1 MPHGLF
7 LRLLELVRK
16 ELGADDARVELGGRE
31 PVDPRAV
38 FSVLTDGSR
47 LVVVFAEPPADRAA
61 KSQQLERLVESFGQT
76 LSEGSVP
83 PVPLPP
89 LDTAFRRLDA
99 ALEALRSRTGSTSAV
114 IIDLHSPVLWGSSE
128 PQRHT
133 DDAAV
138 LTELGEALRTVLRAG
153 LDLDALLALDEN
165 ELAQRLRGFGIEGER
180 AGLLVRAL
188 ARREDEVTLRHHLL
202 TCLAVARAR
211 REAHPP
217 APRWAHHEP
226 QFGYFVRSFA
236 NIYLLIT
243 VFEGA
248 FSELHVESAV
258 LHALPSIERLL
269 LALPPIDPSPGGR
282 VIRLRRD
289 RG

>member
-1 MPHGLF
+1 MPQGLF

-16 ELGADDARVELGGRE
+16 ELGAEDARVELGGRE
-31 PVDPRAV
+31 PVDPRIV
-38 FSVLTDGSR
+38 FLTLTDGSR

-61 KSQQLERLVESFGQT
+61 KYEQLDRLVESFGQT
-76 LSEGSVP
+76 ISEGSVP
-83 PVPLPP
+83 PLPLPP

-99 ALEALRSRTGSTSAV
+99 SLEALRSRTGSVGAV
-114 IIDLHSPVLWGSSE
+114 IVDLHSPVLWGSAE
-128 PQRHT
+128 RQRQT

-138 LTELGEALRTVLRAG
+138 LIELGEALRAVLRAG
-153 LDLDALLALDEN
+153 LDIDALFALGHDD
-165 ELAQRLRGFGIEGER
+165 LTSKLRTFGIEGER
-180 AGLLVRAL
+180 AGLLGRAL
-188 ARREDEVTLRHHLL
+188 EQGDEVMLRHHLL

-217 APRWAHHEP
+217 VPRWAHHEP

-236 NIYLLIT
+236 NIYLLIM

-258 LHALPSIERLL
+258 LHALPGIERLL

-282 VIRLRRD
+282 VIRLRR
-289 RG
+289 

>member
-1 MPHGLF
+1 MPQGLF

-16 ELGADDARVELGGRE
+16 ELGGEDARVELGGRE
-31 PVDPRAV
+31 PTDPRAI
-38 FSVLTDGSR
+38 FSVLPDGAR
-47 LVVVFAEPPADRAA
+47 LVVVFAQPPEDREA
-61 KSQQLERLVESFGQT
+61 KSEQLERLVESFGET
-76 LSEGSVP
+76 LNEGSVP
-83 PVPLPP
+83 PAPLPP
-89 LDTAFRRLDA
+89 LDAAFKRLDA
-99 ALEALRSRTGSTSAV
+99 ALEALRTRTGSVGAV
-114 IIDLHSPVLWGSSE
+114 IVDLHSPVLWGSAE

-138 LTELGEALRTVLRAG
+138 LVELGEALRAVLRAG
-153 LDLDALLALDEN
+153 LDIDALLALKPE
-165 ELAQRLRGFGIEGER
+165 ELSGKLRGFGIDSER
-180 AGLLVRAL
+180 AGLLGRAL
-188 ARREDEVTLRHHLL
+188 ERRDEQALRHHLL

-282 VIRLRRD
+282 VIRLRRP
-289 RG
+289 

>member
-31 PVDPRAV
+31 PVDPRIV

-61 KSQQLERLVESFGQT
+61 KAEQLERLVESFGQT
-76 LSEGSVP
+76 LNEGSVP
-83 PVPLPP
+83 PAPLPP

-128 PQRHT
+128 PQRHA

-138 LTELGEALRTVLRAG
+138 LVELGEALRTLLRAG
-153 LDLDALLALDEN
+153 LDIDALMALDEN
-165 ELAQRLRGFGIEGER
+165 DLGQRLRGFGIEGER
-180 AGLLVRAL
+180 AGLLERAL
-188 ARREDEVTLRHHLL
+188 SRRDEVTLRHHLL

-248 FSELHVESAV
+248 FSELHVESGV

-269 LALPPIDPSPGGR
+269 MALPPIDPSPGGR

>member
-1 MPHGLF
+1 MPQGLF

-31 PVDPRAV
+31 PTDPRAV
-38 FSVLTDGSR
+38 FSLLSDGSR
-47 LVVVFAEPPADRAA
+47 LVALFSEPLADRTA
-61 KSQQLERLVESFGQT
+61 KQAQLERLVESFGQT
-76 LSEGSVP
+76 LTDGSVP
-83 PVPLPP
+83 PPPLPP
-89 LDTAFRRLDA
+89 LDAAFRRLDA
-99 ALEALRSRTGSTSAV
+99 SLEALRSRTGSVGAV
-114 IIDLHSPVLWGSSE
+114 IVDLHSPVLWGSSE

-133 DDAAV
+133 DDAAM
-138 LTELGEALRTVLRAG
+138 LIELGEALRAVLRAG
-153 LDLDALLALDEN
+153 VDIDGLLALEPED
-165 ELAQRLRGFGIEGER
+165 LASRLRTFGIEGER
-180 AGLLVRAL
+180 AGLLSRAL
-188 ARREDEVTLRHHLL
+188 TGRDEVTLRHHLL

-217 APRWAHHEP
+217 EPRWAHHEP

-258 LHALPSIERLL
+258 LHALPGIERLL

-282 VIRLRRD
+282 VIRLRR
-289 RG
+289 